1 MSWPLLIPYVVI
13 AWLANRP
20 KGVRCLAESAAAFA
34 IGMAIPGVLLAPTLL
49 RFGAH
54 AGSGGTLRNFRP
66 HWVAPG
72 VFVTTLARFLSF
84 ASLEINRF
92 IATDDA
98 KRVVFF
104 ARHPWVA
111 PLALIVWMA
120 GIVQPVWML
129 VSWIRRSPRSPSWMT
144 LRRLVVFTVVLVSVS
159 YAFVM
164 EPPQAHAFY
173 LLAPIAFVFAAH
185 CWSLVDSPRW
195 RAVAAGVLG
204 ANLAFQAALASIQV
218 RNQSL
223 YENRRVVAEAI
234 HLKEPEIFGHRR
246 AYAVDPGPAELHDP
260 SRPFDPVHDVEVL
273 DPALAIGL
281 GRTADWKITIRNANP
296 RVAYR
301 DILYFASY
309 QDAAG
314 RTIEE
319 HHEFIRRIF
328 EPGESRT
335 IELNDGFAPPA
346 FDHAT
351 LNVAAAEAL
360 LPDPTRLSLSDIY

>member
-1 MSWPLLIPYVVI
+1 V
-13 AWLANRP
+13 
-20 KGVRCLAESAAAFA
+20 
-34 IGMAIPGVLLAPTLL
+34 
-49 RFGAH
+49 
-54 AGSGGTLRNFRP
+54 
-66 HWVAPG
+66 
-72 VFVTTLARFLSF
+72 
-84 ASLEINRF
+84 
-92 IATDDA
+92 
-98 KRVVFF
+98 
-104 ARHPWVA
+104 
-111 PLALIVWMA
+111 
-120 GIVQPVWML
+120 
-129 VSWIRRSPRSPSWMT
+129 T
-144 LRRLVVFTVVLVSVS
+144 LRRLVAFTVVLVSAS

-173 LLAPIAFVFAAH
+173 LLAPVAFVFAAH

-204 ANLAFQAALASIQV
+204 ANLAFQTALASIQV

-314 RTIEE
+314 E

-335 IELNDGFAPPA
+335 IELNDGFAPPD